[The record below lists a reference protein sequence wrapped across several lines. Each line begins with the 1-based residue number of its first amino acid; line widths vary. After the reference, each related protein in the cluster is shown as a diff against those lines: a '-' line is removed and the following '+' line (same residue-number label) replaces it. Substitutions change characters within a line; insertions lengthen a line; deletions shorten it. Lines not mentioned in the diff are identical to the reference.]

1 MVNEIAQVKVK
12 NTFLSRVYG
21 WMTLALVI
29 SGVTAFL
36 AATNETI
43 IRLTIGNGFG
53 FLILAVAE
61 LALVWWLTAS
71 IHKIS
76 SGAAFFA
83 FILYSVLNGVTLSSI
98 FLVYKIESIFMVFF
112 ISAGMFAAMAVY
124 GTVTKSSLSSFGKFF
139 AMALVGIIIA
149 SLVNF
154 LLRSPM
160 LDWFLSIITV
170 VIFTGLTA
178 YDAQKMLAVS
188 GNASDDEMFRKASVI
203 GALDLYLDFI
213 NIFLAMLRL
222 FGRRRNLLHSKLTL
236 KNPQ

>member
-76 SGAAFFA
+76 SGAAFSA
-83 FILYSVLNGVTLSSI
+83 FIVYSVLNGVTLSSI

-124 GTVTKSSLSSFGKFF
+124 GTVTKSSLSSFGKYF

-188 GNASDDEMFRKASVI
+188 RNASDDEMFRKASVI

-222 FGRRRNLLHSKLTL
+222 FGRRRN
-236 KNPQ
+236 

>member
-83 FILYSVLNGVTLSSI
+83 FILYSVLNGVTLSSV

-188 GNASDDEMFRKASVI
+188 GNASDDEMFRKVSVI

-222 FGRRRNLLHSKLTL
+222 FGRRRN
-236 KNPQ
+236 

>member
-1 MVNEIAQVKVK
+1 MVNEIAQVKVR

-61 LALVWWLTAS
+61 LSLVWWLTAS

-188 GNASDDEMFRKASVI
+188 GNASDDEMLRKASVI

-222 FGRRRNLLHSKLTL
+222 FGRRRN
-236 KNPQ
+236 

>member
-1 MVNEIAQVKVK
+1 MLNEIAQVKVK

-83 FILYSVLNGVTLSSI
+83 FILYSVLNGVTLSSV

-124 GTVTKSSLSSFGKFF
+124 GTVTKSSLSSFGKYF

-188 GNASDDEMFRKASVI
+188 NNASDDEVFKKASVI
-203 GALDLYLDFI
+203 GALELYLDFI

-222 FGRRRNLLHSKLTL
+222 FGRRRD
-236 KNPQ
+236 

>member
-1 MVNEIAQVKVK
+1 MVIEIAQVKVK

-83 FILYSVLNGVTLSSI
+83 FILYSVLNGVTLSSV

-124 GTVTKSSLSSFGKFF
+124 GTVTKSSLSSFGKYF

-170 VIFTGLTA
+170 VLFTGLTA

-188 GNASDDEMFRKASVI
+188 NNASDDEVFKKVSVI
-203 GALDLYLDFI
+203 GALELYLDFI

-222 FGRRRNLLHSKLTL
+222 FGRRRD
-236 KNPQ
+236 

>member
-124 GTVTKSSLSSFGKFF
+124 GTVTKSSLSSFGKYF

-188 GNASDDEMFRKASVI
+188 NNASDDEVFKKASVI
-203 GALDLYLDFI
+203 GALELYLDFI
-213 NIFLAMLRL
+213 NVFLAMLRL
-222 FGRRRNLLHSKLTL
+222 FGRRRD
-236 KNPQ
+236 

>member
-124 GTVTKSSLSSFGKFF
+124 GTVTKSSLSSFGKYF

-170 VIFTGLTA
+170 VLFTGLTA

-188 GNASDDEMFRKASVI
+188 NNASDDEVFKKASVI

-222 FGRRRNLLHSKLTL
+222 FGRRRN
-236 KNPQ
+236 

>member
-124 GTVTKSSLSSFGKFF
+124 GTVTKSSLSSFGKYF

-170 VIFTGLTA
+170 VLFTGLTA

-188 GNASDDEMFRKASVI
+188 RNASDDEMFRKASVI

-222 FGRRRNLLHSKLTL
+222 FGRRRD
-236 KNPQ
+236 

>member
-124 GTVTKSSLSSFGKFF
+124 GTVTKSSLSSFGKYF

-154 LLRSPM
+154 FLRSPM

-188 GNASDDEMFRKASVI
+188 GNASDDEMFRNASVI

-222 FGRRRNLLHSKLTL
+222 FGRRRN
-236 KNPQ
+236 

>member
-61 LALVWWLTAS
+61 LSLVWWLTAS

-83 FILYSVLNGVTLSSI
+83 FILYSVLNGVTLSSV

-124 GTVTKSSLSSFGKFF
+124 GTVTKSSLSSFGKYF

-154 LLRSPM
+154 FLRSPM

-188 GNASDDEMFRKASVI
+188 GNASDDEMFRKVSVI

-222 FGRRRNLLHSKLTL
+222 FGRRRD
-236 KNPQ
+236 

>member
-124 GTVTKSSLSSFGKFF
+124 GTVTKSSLSSFGKYF

-188 GNASDDEMFRKASVI
+188 RNVSDDEMFRKASVI

-222 FGRRRNLLHSKLTL
+222 FGRRRD
-236 KNPQ
+236 

>member
-124 GTVTKSSLSSFGKFF
+124 GTVTKSSLSSFGKYF

-188 GNASDDEMFRKASVI
+188 RNASDDEMFRKASVI

-222 FGRRRNLLHSKLTL
+222 FGRRRN
-236 KNPQ
+236 

>member
-83 FILYSVLNGVTLSSI
+83 FILYSVLNGVTLSSV

-124 GTVTKSSLSSFGKFF
+124 GTVTKSSLSSFGKYF

-154 LLRSPM
+154 FLRSPM

-188 GNASDDEMFRKASVI
+188 GNASDDEVFKKVSVI
-203 GALDLYLDFI
+203 GALELYLDFI

-222 FGRRRNLLHSKLTL
+222 FGRRRD
-236 KNPQ
+236 

>member
-53 FLILAVAE
+53 LLILAVAE
-61 LALVWWLTAS
+61 LSLVWWLTAS

-124 GTVTKSSLSSFGKFF
+124 GTVTKSSLSSFGKYF

-154 LLRSPM
+154 FLRSPM

-188 GNASDDEMFRKASVI
+188 RNASDDEMFRKASVI

-222 FGRRRNLLHSKLTL
+222 FGRRRD
-236 KNPQ
+236 

>member
-12 NTFLSRVYG
+12 NTFLSRVYA

-83 FILYSVLNGVTLSSI
+83 FILYSVLNGVTLSSV

-124 GTVTKSSLSSFGKFF
+124 GTVTKSSLSSFGKYF

-170 VIFTGLTA
+170 VLFTGLTA

-188 GNASDDEMFRKASVI
+188 NNASDDEVFKKASVI
-203 GALDLYLDFI
+203 GALELYLDFI

-222 FGRRRNLLHSKLTL
+222 FGRRRD
-236 KNPQ
+236 

>member
-188 GNASDDEMFRKASVI
+188 GNASDDEMLRKASVI

-222 FGRRRNLLHSKLTL
+222 FGRRRN
-236 KNPQ
+236 

>member
-83 FILYSVLNGVTLSSI
+83 FIVYSVLNGVTLSSI

-124 GTVTKSSLSSFGKFF
+124 GTVTKSSLSSFGKYF

-170 VIFTGLTA
+170 VLFTGLTA
-178 YDAQKMLAVS
+178 YDTQKMLAVS
-188 GNASDDEMFRKASVI
+188 NNASDDEVFKKASVI
-203 GALDLYLDFI
+203 GALELYLDFI

-222 FGRRRNLLHSKLTL
+222 FGRRRD
-236 KNPQ
+236 

>member
-83 FILYSVLNGVTLSSI
+83 FIVYSVLNGVTLSSV

-124 GTVTKSSLSSFGKFF
+124 GTVTKSSLSSFGKYF

-188 GNASDDEMFRKASVI
+188 GNASDDEMFRKVSVI

-222 FGRRRNLLHSKLTL
+222 FGRRRN
-236 KNPQ
+236 

>member
-124 GTVTKSSLSSFGKFF
+124 GTVTKSSLSSFGKYF

-154 LLRSPM
+154 FLRSPM

-188 GNASDDEMFRKASVI
+188 GNASVI

-222 FGRRRNLLHSKLTL
+222 FGRRRN
-236 KNPQ
+236 

>member
-83 FILYSVLNGVTLSSI
+83 FILYSILNGVTLSSI

-188 GNASDDEMFRKASVI
+188 NNASDDEVFKKASVI
-203 GALDLYLDFI
+203 GALELYLDFI

-222 FGRRRNLLHSKLTL
+222 FGRRRD
-236 KNPQ
+236 

>member
-124 GTVTKSSLSSFGKFF
+124 GTVTKSSLSSFGKYF

-188 GNASDDEMFRKASVI
+188 RNASDDEVFKKASVI
-203 GALDLYLDFI
+203 GALELYLDFI

-222 FGRRRNLLHSKLTL
+222 FGRRRD
-236 KNPQ
+236 

>member
-188 GNASDDEMFRKASVI
+188 RNVSDDEMFRKASVI

-213 NIFLAMLRL
+213 KIFLAMLRL
-222 FGRRRNLLHSKLTL
+222 FGRRRD
-236 KNPQ
+236 

>member
-149 SLVNF
+149 SLVKF

-188 GNASDDEMFRKASVI
+188 RNASDDEMFRKASVI

-222 FGRRRNLLHSKLTL
+222 FGRRRD
-236 KNPQ
+236 

>member
-160 LDWFLSIITV
+160 LDWFLSMITV
-170 VIFTGLTA
+170 VLFTGLTA

-188 GNASDDEMFRKASVI
+188 NNASDDEVFKKASVI
-203 GALDLYLDFI
+203 GALELYLDFI

-222 FGRRRNLLHSKLTL
+222 FGRRRD
-236 KNPQ
+236 

>member
-83 FILYSVLNGVTLSSI
+83 FIVYSVLNGVTLSSV

-124 GTVTKSSLSSFGKFF
+124 GTVTKSSLSSFGKYF

-170 VIFTGLTA
+170 VLFTGLTA

-188 GNASDDEMFRKASVI
+188 NNASDDEVFKKASVI
-203 GALDLYLDFI
+203 GALELYLDFI

-222 FGRRRNLLHSKLTL
+222 FGRRRD
-236 KNPQ
+236 

>member
-124 GTVTKSSLSSFGKFF
+124 GTVTKSSLSSFGKYF

-154 LLRSPM
+154 LLCSPM

-170 VIFTGLTA
+170 VLFTGLTA

-188 GNASDDEMFRKASVI
+188 NNASDDEVFKKVSVI
-203 GALDLYLDFI
+203 GALELYLDFI

-222 FGRRRNLLHSKLTL
+222 FGRRRD
-236 KNPQ
+236 

>member
-124 GTVTKSSLSSFGKFF
+124 GTVTKSSLSSFGKYF

-154 LLRSPM
+154 FLRSPM

-170 VIFTGLTA
+170 VLFTGLTA

-188 GNASDDEMFRKASVI
+188 NNASDDEVFKKASVI

-222 FGRRRNLLHSKLTL
+222 FGRRRN
-236 KNPQ
+236 

>member
-83 FILYSVLNGVTLSSI
+83 FILYSVLNGVTLSSV

-124 GTVTKSSLSSFGKFF
+124 GTVTKSSLSSFGKYF

-154 LLRSPM
+154 FLRSPM

-188 GNASDDEMFRKASVI
+188 RNASDDEMFRKASVI

-222 FGRRRNLLHSKLTL
+222 FGRRRD
-236 KNPQ
+236 

>member
-188 GNASDDEMFRKASVI
+188 NNASDDEVFKKASVI
-203 GALDLYLDFI
+203 GALELYLDFI

-222 FGRRRNLLHSKLTL
+222 FGRSRD
-236 KNPQ
+236 

>member
-83 FILYSVLNGVTLSSI
+83 FILYSVLNGVTLSSV

-124 GTVTKSSLSSFGKFF
+124 GTVTKSSLSSFGKYF

-170 VIFTGLTA
+170 VLFTGLTA

-188 GNASDDEMFRKASVI
+188 NNASDDEVFKKASVI

-222 FGRRRNLLHSKLTL
+222 FGRRRN
-236 KNPQ
+236 

>member
-124 GTVTKSSLSSFGKFF
+124 GTVTKSSLSSFGKYF

-170 VIFTGLTA
+170 VLFTGLTA
-178 YDAQKMLAVS
+178 SDAQKMLAVS
-188 GNASDDEMFRKASVI
+188 NNASDDEVFKKASVI

-222 FGRRRNLLHSKLTL
+222 FGRRRN
-236 KNPQ
+236 

>member
-112 ISAGMFAAMAVY
+112 ISAGMFVAMAVY

-222 FGRRRNLLHSKLTL
+222 FGRRRN
-236 KNPQ
+236 

>member
-12 NTFLSRVYG
+12 NTFLSRVYA

-124 GTVTKSSLSSFGKFF
+124 GTVTKSSLSSFGKYF

-154 LLRSPM
+154 FLRSPM

-170 VIFTGLTA
+170 VLFTGLTA

-188 GNASDDEMFRKASVI
+188 NNASDDEVFKKASVI
-203 GALDLYLDFI
+203 GALELYLDFI

-222 FGRRRNLLHSKLTL
+222 FGRRRD
-236 KNPQ
+236 

>member
-1 MVNEIAQVKVK
+1 
-12 NTFLSRVYG
+12 
-21 WMTLALVI
+21 MTLALVI

-170 VIFTGLTA
+170 VLFTGLTA

-188 GNASDDEMFRKASVI
+188 NNASDDEVFKKASVI
-203 GALDLYLDFI
+203 GALELYLDFI

-222 FGRRRNLLHSKLTL
+222 FGRRRD
-236 KNPQ
+236 

>member
-188 GNASDDEMFRKASVI
+188 NNASDDEVFKKASVI

-222 FGRRRNLLHSKLTL
+222 FGRRRN
-236 KNPQ
+236 

>member
-188 GNASDDEMFRKASVI
+188 GNASDDEMFRKVSVI

-222 FGRRRNLLHSKLTL
+222 FGRRRN
-236 KNPQ
+236 

>member
-83 FILYSVLNGVTLSSI
+83 FVLYSVLNGVTLSSI

-188 GNASDDEMFRKASVI
+188 NNASDDEVFKKASVI
-203 GALDLYLDFI
+203 GALELYLDFI

-222 FGRRRNLLHSKLTL
+222 FGRRRD
-236 KNPQ
+236 

>member
-124 GTVTKSSLSSFGKFF
+124 GTVTKSSLSSFGKYF

-154 LLRSPM
+154 FLRSPM

-188 GNASDDEMFRKASVI
+188 RNASDDEMFRKASVI

-222 FGRRRNLLHSKLTL
+222 FGRRRN
-236 KNPQ
+236 

>member
-124 GTVTKSSLSSFGKFF
+124 GTVTKSSLSSFGKYF

-170 VIFTGLTA
+170 VLFTGLTA

-188 GNASDDEMFRKASVI
+188 NNASDDEVFKKASVI
-203 GALDLYLDFI
+203 GALELYLDFI

-222 FGRRRNLLHSKLTL
+222 FGRRRD
-236 KNPQ
+236 

>member
-1 MVNEIAQVKVK
+1 MLNEIAQVKVK

-124 GTVTKSSLSSFGKFF
+124 GTVTKSSLSSFGKYF

-188 GNASDDEMFRKASVI
+188 NNASDDEVFKKASVI
-203 GALDLYLDFI
+203 GALELYLDFI

-222 FGRRRNLLHSKLTL
+222 FGRRRD
-236 KNPQ
+236 